1 MSRAITNVRTSL
13 KRQQEEKLDFR
24 MNMAVRSASLQT
36 GRSLGESISWRLN
49 RRLKRNP
56 ISWIVTDQW
65 AKFEIGLG
73 ALEREDLIQHIS
85 DLIVKHI
92 VPRLA
97 NAEAN
102 NE

>member
-1 MSRAITNVRTSL
+1 MSGTITNVRTSL
-13 KRQQEEKLDFR
+13 KRQQEDQLDFR
-24 MNMAVRSASLQT
+24 MNMAVRSASQET
-36 GRSLGESISWRLN
+36 GRSLGESVSWRLN

-65 AKFEIGLG
+65 AKFEIGPG
-73 ALEREDLIQHIS
+73 ALERDDLVQHIG

-97 NAEAN
+97 DKEAN
-102 NE
+102 DE